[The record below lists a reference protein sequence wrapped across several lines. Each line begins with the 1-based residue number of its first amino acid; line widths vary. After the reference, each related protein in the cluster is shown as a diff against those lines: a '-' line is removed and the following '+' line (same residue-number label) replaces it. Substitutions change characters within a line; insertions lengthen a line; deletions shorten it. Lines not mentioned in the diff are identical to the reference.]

1 MEINNELL
9 LQQIRIVMDEHKT
22 LRDDN
27 IELMNTNRIIRK
39 DLKNDVNGNV
49 DMVLMNHEL
58 TESKEENNMLKD
70 ENTTLKDENSTLKE
84 DMSSY
89 KKEYQKASRREQ
101 LAKNTNIKLRIE
113 IKNLKKTISSVA
125 SSS

>member
-9 LQQIRIVMDEHKT
+9 LQQIRIVMDEHTT

-27 IELMNTNRIIRK
+27 IELMNTNRIIMK

-70 ENTTLKDENSTLKE
+70 ENTTLKDENTTLKE
-84 DMSSY
+84 DM
-89 KKEYQKASRREQ
+89 
-101 LAKNTNIKLRIE
+101 N
-113 IKNLKKTISSVA
+113 
-125 SSS
+125 

>member
-9 LQQIRIVMDEHKT
+9 LQQIRIVMDEHTT

-27 IELMNTNRIIRK
+27 IELMNTNRIIMK

-70 ENTTLKDENSTLKE
+70 ENTTLKDENTTLKE

-101 LAKNTNIKLRIE
+101 LAKNTNTQLRIE